1 MEFHTYV
8 TVTANTFYTKQRYD
22 EFKAFYEP
30 KLDTPGLRREIE
42 MDVNLIKG
50 KVDLVEAEK
59 SAVEQAIANE
69 VK

>member
-1 MEFHTYV
+1 MMNSRHST
-8 TVTANTFYTKQRYD
+8 N
-22 EFKAFYEP
+22 P

-59 SAVEQAIANE
+59 NAVEQAIANE

>member
-1 MEFHTYV
+1 
-8 TVTANTFYTKQRYD
+8 
-22 EFKAFYEP
+22 
-30 KLDTPGLRREIE
+30 